1 MANIQFSDDIKTAKK
16 FVSIQGATLNFIV
29 GGLNNNIEQFPGVWI
44 SGYLFG
50 IDLHNTYRISWKIF
64 EFLQN
69 GTVNIYDVPSNNHNI
84 VTGTVPSKLTIE
96 NVIKTKSIIPYNGNY
111 TGTVPRD
118 TIVLVRDKI
127 NAQEQELFK
136 IQGSYMESIQS
147 HYQATLMTGLLVAMF
162 GTTVLFY
169 TFRQL

>member
-1 MANIQFSDDIKTAKK
+1 MASVTFSDDITTATN
-16 FVSIQGATLNFIV
+16 FVSITGATLNFIV
-29 GGLNNNIEQFPGVWI
+29 GAGNNNIEQFPGVWI

-69 GTVNIYDVPSNNHNI
+69 GKVNIYDVPNTNANI
-84 VTGTVPSKLTIE
+84 VTGTVPDESTTKNEI
-96 NVIKTKSIIPYNGNY
+96 KSISPYNGNY
-111 TGTVPRD
+111 TGTVPRY
-118 TIVLVRDKI
+118 TIDLSRDKI